1 MDPFIGPLGSQEKR
15 RNVQQR
21 IDEVLRLKRAAVVA
35 PERQETEEQP
45 TLEIPEGPMFV
56 EKKNPSSC
64 CSFGGRKMGRRGC
77 GITM

>member
-1 MDPFIGPLGSQEKR
+1 MDHCINRCSQEKR

-45 TLEIPEGPMFV
+45 MLEIPEGPILV
-56 EKKNPSSC
+56 EEKNAE
-64 CSFGGRKMGRRGC
+64 FLLFFWWGGKGG
-77 GITM
+77 GVEFPV